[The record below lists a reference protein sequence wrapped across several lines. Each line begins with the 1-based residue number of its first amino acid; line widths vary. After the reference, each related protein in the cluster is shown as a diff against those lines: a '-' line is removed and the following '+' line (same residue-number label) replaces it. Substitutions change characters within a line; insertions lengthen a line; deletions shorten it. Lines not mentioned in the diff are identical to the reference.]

1 MIMQT
6 LPEVVGT
13 GQGDQALTTP
23 GPTVAD
29 LLQTYER
36 TYLPHLAPQTQTH
49 HRVVFRWLCRHYGD
63 LPLTAITPAWLRQWR
78 EELSPGHTLGTV
90 RQYLVTLSGALSWVV
105 EHGWLVENPMRMVRR
120 PPEPP
125 WRVRFLSA
133 DERQRLLC
141 ACQQSANA
149 FLYLLVVLALSTGCR
164 RNELCRLRWPQ
175 VDLERGLV
183 RLVTTKNKRPRTVP
197 VTGLALT
204 LLRAHAATQRAG
216 VDWLFPRADGQRPV
230 LIEQAWRTARQRAGL
245 VDFRFH
251 DLRHTAASYLA
262 MHGASLLEIAE
273 VLGHKKMDM
282 TRRYAHLT
290 DTHLRGVVDRMTSA
304 VFAAS
309 EPEGAPH
316 GRP

>member
-1 MIMQT
+1 MASIP
-6 LPEVVGT
+6 LSSWDNNHPY
-13 GQGDQALTTP
+13 
-23 GPTVAD
+23 TVAD
-29 LLQTYER
+29 LIEAYER
-36 TYLPHLAPQTQTH
+36 IYLPQLALTTQTH
-49 HRVVFRWLCRHYGD
+49 HRVVFRSLCRHYGA

-78 EELSPGHTLGTV
+78 EAISPGHTLGTV
-90 RQYLVTLSGALSWVV
+90 RQYLVTLSGALSWAV
-105 EHGWLVENPMRMVRR
+105 EEGWLDANPMRKVRR
-120 PPEPP
+120 PPEPLG
-125 WRVRFLSA
+125 RVRFLSA
-133 DERQRLLC
+133 DERQRLLL

-164 RNELCRLRWPQ
+164 RTELCRLRWPN
-175 VDLERGLV
+175 VDLERGIL
-183 RLVTTKNKRPRTVP
+183 RLVTTKNKHPRAVP
-197 VTGLALT
+197 VTGLALA

-230 LIEQAWRTARQRAGL
+230 LIEQAWRTARRRAGL

-251 DLRHTAASYLA
+251 DLRHTFASWMALN
-262 MHGASLLEIAE
+262 GATLLEIAE

-290 DTHLRGVVDRMTSA
+290 DTHLRGVVDRMTST
-304 VFAAS
+304 VFGAS